1 MSQKEGEILRI
12 KDNRISY
19 RILQG
24 TYSWTRKGVCRI
36 QTGNGYSDIIKYY
49 PLAKGLSKLGLKIEE
64 EYEFELTRR
73 QKFDEYGKGYG
84 GPLFYA
90 IPIVNFERIK

>member
-1 MSQKEGEILRI
+1 MPQKEGKILKIR
-12 KDNRISY
+12 DDMISY
-19 RILQG
+19 RIFQG

-36 QTGNGYSDIIKYY
+36 IAHNDAIGIKYY
-49 PLAKGLSKLGLKIEE
+49 PLAKGLSKLELKFEE

-73 QKFDEYGKGYG
+73 QKFDENNKGYG

-90 IPIVNFERIK
+90 IPIVKFERIR